1 VGIESECRNRF
12 ERALVPRHSDFDK
25 LSVLMGT
32 ILFISPLRDLPL
44 SGTYRHNPWEGYW
57 LNGDNKMS
65 LTWLA
70 GGIFLITYGLIVSER
85 VNRTVAALLGG
96 VAMILFGVIP
106 QEQAFASI
114 DWNVIFLLAGMM
126 AIANLLRE
134 TGLFQWIA
142 VQAVRLGGGDPFRI
156 LIILSLITAV
166 ASALLDNVTIVVLVA
181 PITLFV
187 AASLKVSPMPF
198 LIAQILASNIGG
210 AATLIGDPPN
220 ILIGSA
226 AGIDFLTFAVNMT
239 PIIVLILIAF
249 IGLATVLFKKD
260 LQAGQSE
267 SPDVAALETAELITD
282 HPLLRK
288 ALIVMGGVI
297 VGFLVHGALHLEPAT
312 IALAGATVLMLWTG
326 SDPHHVLR
334 DIEWSTLFF
343 FIGLFITVEAV
354 VEVGIIDTLAQGAL
368 SLTGGNVAL
377 TSMLLIWLSAVASGI
392 VDNIPYTA
400 TMIPLVE
407 SMGQTMPIEPLWWSL
422 ALGADLGGNATLVG
436 ASANIV
442 VANLAER
449 SGYPISFRTFLA
461 YGVITTLVS
470 VIFASVYVWIR
481 YL

>member
-1 VGIESECRNRF
+1 MNST
-12 ERALVPRHSDFDK
+12 L
-25 LSVLMGT
+25 
-32 ILFISPLRDLPL
+32 
-44 SGTYRHNPWEGYW
+44 
-57 LNGDNKMS
+57 
-65 LTWLA
+65 LA
-70 GGIFLITYGLIVSER
+70 AGVFLITYGLIVTER

-96 VAMILFGVIP
+96 VAMILLGVTT
-106 QEQAFASI
+106 QEQAFDAI

-126 AIANLLRE
+126 IIANLLRE

-142 VQAVRLGGGDPFRI
+142 VQAVRLGRGDPFLI
-156 LIILSLITAV
+156 LLILSLITAFS
-166 ASALLDNVTIVVLVA
+166 SALLDNVTIVVLVA

-226 AGIDFLTFAVNMT
+226 AGIDFLTFALNMT
-239 PIIVLILIAF
+239 PIVLVILIVF
-249 IGLATVLFKKD
+249 VGLSILMFRKD
-260 LQAGQSE
+260 LHASRSG
-267 SPDVAALETAELITD
+267 SPDVYALETAELITD
-282 HPLLRK
+282 HKLLRK
-288 ALIVMGGVI
+288 GLVVMVGVTL
-297 VGFLVHGALHLEPAT
+297 GFLVHGALHLEPAT

-326 SDPHHVLR
+326 SDPHGVLR
-334 DIEWSTLFF
+334 DVEWSTLFF
-343 FIGLFITVEAV
+343 FIGLFITVEAL
-354 VEVGIIDTLAQGAL
+354 VEVGIIDQLAQAAL
-368 SLTGGNVAL
+368 NLTGGNLAL

-400 TMIPLVE
+400 TMIPLVQRL
-407 SMGQTMPIEPLWWSL
+407 GLTMPIEPLWWSL

-449 SGYPISFRTFLA
+449 SGYPISFRRFLS
-461 YGVITTLVS
+461 YGVVTTFVS
-470 VIFASVYVWIR
+470 LIFASIYVWIR